1 LTVKPLGT
9 ATVIS
14 LFGRSKRDE
23 ARKKAQDEYDEARDA
38 DPASRAGYALTIR
51 AGARAKAHVD
61 KTFITGAEK
70 AVTYDEMRAIAIV
83 KGEEKP
89 EPPKASEFQVIK
101 SVNGELLTYIPLPY
115 AERIFKLGMRYQTME
130 ITGQQAVELVQQVAD
145 QISLELQLK
154 EPFVALEFLREELK
168 QESGDEDT
176 DPDGSGDAGASR

>member
-1 LTVKPLGT
+1 M
-9 ATVIS
+9 IS
-14 LFGRSKRDE
+14 LFGRSKKDE
-23 ARKKAQDEYDEARDA
+23 ARKKAQAEYEEARDA
-38 DPASRAGYALTIR
+38 DPASRSGHALTVR
-51 AGARAKAHVD
+51 ARARAKAHVD

-89 EPPKASEFQVIK
+89 EPPKASEYQVIK
-101 SVNGELLTYIPLPY
+101 SVNGELLTYLPMPY

-130 ITGQQAVELVQQVAD
+130 ITAEQALELVQQVAD

-168 QESGDEDT
+168 QSSDET
-176 DPDGSGDAGASR
+176 DSDQDDGRRG

>member
-1 LTVKPLGT
+1 M
-9 ATVIS
+9 IS
-14 LFGRSKRDE
+14 IFGRSKRDE
-23 ARKKAQDEYDEARDA
+23 ARRKAQAEYEEARDA
-38 DPASRAGYALTIR
+38 DPASRSGHALTVR

-83 KGEEKP
+83 KGEDKP

-101 SVNGELLTYIPLPY
+101 SVNGELLTYLPLAY

-130 ITGQQAVELVQQVAD
+130 ITGEQAIELVQQVAD
-145 QISLELQLK
+145 QVSLELQLK

-168 QESGDEDT
+168 SSEGDD
-176 DPDGSGDAGASR
+176 DGEGSATQPPAGGR

>member
-1 LTVKPLGT
+1 
-9 ATVIS
+9 VIS

-168 QESGDEDT
+168 QESGDEGT

>member
-1 LTVKPLGT
+1 
-9 ATVIS
+9 VIS
-14 LFGRSKRDE
+14 LFGRSKKDE
-23 ARKKAQDEYDEARDA
+23 ARKKAQAEYEEARDA
-38 DPASRAGYALTIR
+38 DPVSRSGHALTIR

-89 EPPKASEFQVIK
+89 EPPKASEYQVIK
-101 SVNGELLTYIPLPY
+101 SVNGELLTYLPLPY

-130 ITGQQAVELVQQVAD
+130 ITAEQAVELVQQVAD

-154 EPFVALEFLREELK
+154 EPIVALEFLREELK
-168 QESGDEDT
+168 QASDEPASDQE
-176 DPDGSGDAGASR
+176 DGSGRG

>member
-1 LTVKPLGT
+1 M
-9 ATVIS
+9 IS

-23 ARKKAQDEYDEARDA
+23 ARKKAQAEYDEARDA
-38 DPASRAGYALTIR
+38 DPASRSGHALTIR

-89 EPPKASEFQVIK
+89 EPPKASEYQVIK
-101 SVNGELLTYIPLPY
+101 SVNGELLTYLPLPY

-130 ITGQQAVELVQQVAD
+130 ITAEQAVELVQQVAD

-168 QESGDEDT
+168 QESGDES
-176 DPDGSGDAGASR
+176 PDDSGSDNPGNHR

>member
-1 LTVKPLGT
+1 M
-9 ATVIS
+9 IE
-14 LFGRSKRDE
+14 R
-23 ARKKAQDEYDEARDA
+23 
-38 DPASRAGYALTIR
+38 
-51 AGARAKAHVD
+51 
-61 KTFITGAEK
+61 
-70 AVTYDEMRAIAIV
+70 

-168 QESGDEDT
+168 QESGDEGT

>member
-1 LTVKPLGT
+1 M
-9 ATVIS
+9 IS

-168 QESGDEDT
+168 QESGDEGT

>member
-1 LTVKPLGT
+1 M
-9 ATVIS
+9 IS
-14 LFGRSKRDE
+14 LFGRSKKDE
-23 ARKKAQDEYDEARDA
+23 ARKKAQAEYEEARDA
-38 DPASRAGYALTIR
+38 DPASRAGHALTVR

-70 AVTYDEMRAIAIV
+70 AVVYDEMRAIAIV

-101 SVNGELLTYIPLPY
+101 SVNGELLTYLPLPY
-115 AERIFKLGMRYQTME
+115 AERIFKLGMRDQTVE
-130 ITGQQAVELVQQVAD
+130 ITAEQAVELVQQVAD

-168 QESGDEDT
+168 DAAGESGSGEDGQ
-176 DPDGSGDAGASR
+176 DDGSSGR